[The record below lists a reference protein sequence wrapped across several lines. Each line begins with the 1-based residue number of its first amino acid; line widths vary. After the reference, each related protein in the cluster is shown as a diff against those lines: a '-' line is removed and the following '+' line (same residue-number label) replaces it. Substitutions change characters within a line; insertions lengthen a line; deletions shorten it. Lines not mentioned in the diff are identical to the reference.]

1 MACAASAAQ
10 GDPSFMAVL
19 VEEDRDSRFRPWAE
33 LTLWCRGLRNIER
46 ANRIAVAQARAL
58 AALAFRDRLSI
69 IENLRGACR
78 DRESQPTIESPRR
91 TMWIIQVALRRPYT
105 FIVLALLLPIVGAL
119 VILGTP
125 LKPGMATDIF
135 PEIRIPII
143 AVTFQYTGMPPD
155 EMAGRITGQIERYVT
170 TLVNDV
176 QHVESQSYPGMTVI
190 KLYFQPG
197 VDINL
202 AMAQVEAFA
211 QLSLKQMPPGIQPPL
226 ILKYDAS
233 SVPIIQLAMS
243 SDRLTEAQLFDF
255 GNQVIRAQIATVAGA
270 SVPYPYGGAT
280 RQIEVDLRPAALRA
294 QGLSPVDVLDAI
306 ATQNLIV
313 PAGTQKI
320 GDTEYDVKL
329 DASPLTVER
338 LNDLPVRSRN
348 GTVTYIRDVAFVH
361 DGHPPQTNIV
371 RVNGRRAV
379 LMTIQKTGTA
389 STLSIVDS
397 IRARLPFVRELLP
410 EGASITPTGDQSVF
424 VRAAIRGVV
433 IEAVVAA
440 ALTALMILL
449 FLGTWRSTLIVTISI
464 PLSILSSI
472 ILLDALGQ
480 TINLMTLGGL
490 ALAVGILVDDA
501 TVTIENINR
510 YLEEGRGVEEAIV
523 AGAQQI
529 ILPAFVSTL
538 SVCIVFV
545 PMFLLSGVAR
555 YLFVPMA
562 EAVVF
567 AMATSFILSRTLVV
581 TLAKYWLR
589 TAAAEHA
596 AAACAGSLKRAQ
608 LAFEAAFERLRG
620 RYRALLGGILRHRR
634 RFIPLF
640 LAAMTASLLVYPI
653 LGRNFFPEVD
663 AGQIKL
669 HVRGP
674 TGLRVEDTAA
684 LVDHVE
690 AAVREVI
697 PRGEIASVVDNV
709 GMPVSSINLTYSNS
723 GTIGSSDAD
732 ILISL
737 AADHRPTAGYVA
749 RLRERLPQE
758 FPGTSF
764 AFLPA
769 DIVSQI
775 LNFGAPA
782 PIDVQVVG
790 PSPRNRA
797 IADQLLDSLRRVPGL
812 ADLRIQQLFNLPE
825 LRVATDRTR
834 AVELGVSEADIA
846 NNLLLTLSGSGQI
859 APTFWLNPQNG
870 ISYPLVAQ
878 APQYQMTSLQ
888 DLANVPIDAPGG
900 TQIVGGLATVTRGF
914 GPAVV
919 SHYDAQPV
927 IDIYGAVQ
935 GRALGSVAQD
945 IRARIAAWN
954 GKLPRGTRIVLR
966 GQVETMLESYTG
978 LAIGIAGAVV
988 LIYLLMVVNFQ
999 SWADPFIIIS
1009 ALPATLAG
1017 IAWLLLA
1024 TGTTLS
1030 VPALTGAIMAVGVA
1044 TANSIL
1050 VVSFARERL
1059 AAGASGLEA
1068 ALDAGFTRFRP
1079 VLMTALAMI
1088 IGMLPMALGLGEG
1101 GEQNAPLGRAVIGGL
1116 LLATIATLVFVPS
1129 VFAALHGSRAKRN

>member
-1 MACAASAAQ
+1 
-10 GDPSFMAVL
+10 
-19 VEEDRDSRFRPWAE
+19 
-33 LTLWCRGLRNIER
+33 
-46 ANRIAVAQARAL
+46 
-58 AALAFRDRLSI
+58 
-69 IENLRGACR
+69 
-78 DRESQPTIESPRR
+78 
-91 TMWIIQVALRRPYT
+91 MWIIRVALRRPYT
-105 FIVLALLLPIVGAL
+105 FIVLALLLPILGAL
-119 VILGTP
+119 VIFGTP
-125 LKPGMATDIF
+125 LEPGMATDIF

-190 KLYFQPG
+190 KLFFQPG

-233 SVPIIQLAMS
+233 SVPLIQLAMS
-243 SDRLTEAQLFDF
+243 SARLTEAQLFDF

-270 SVPYPYGGAT
+270 SVPYPYGGEV
-280 RQIEVDLRPAALRA
+280 RQIQIDLRPAALRA
-294 QGLSPVDVLDAI
+294 QGLSPADVLDAI
-306 ATQNLIV
+306 ARQNLIV
-313 PAGTQKI
+313 PAGTEKI

-329 DASPLTVER
+329 NASPLTVER
-338 LNDLPVRSRN
+338 LNDLPIRSRN

-389 STLSIVDS
+389 STLSIVNA
-397 IRARLPFVRELLP
+397 IKARLPYVRELLP

-424 VRAAIRGVV
+424 VRAAIRGVIV
-433 IEAVVAA
+433 EAVVAA

-472 ILLDALGQ
+472 ILLDALGE

-510 YLEEGRGVEEAIV
+510 YLEEGRDVEPAIV

-538 SVCIVFV
+538 SICIVFV

-567 AMATSFILSRTLVV
+567 AMLTSFLLSRTLVA

-589 TAAAEHA
+589 TAAEEHA
-596 AAACAGSLKRAQ
+596 AAAQAGPLKRAQ
-608 LAFEAAFERLRG
+608 LAFEAAFERTRR
-620 RYRALLGGILRHRR
+620 RYRALLDGILRHRR
-634 RFIPLF
+634 LAISLF
-640 LAAMTASLLVYPI
+640 LGAMAASLLIYPL

-697 PRGEIASVVDNV
+697 PPGEIASVVDNV

-723 GTIGSSDAD
+723 GTVGSSDAD

-737 AADHRPTAGYVA
+737 AADHRPTAGYIA

-782 PIDVQVVG
+782 PIDVQITG
-790 PSPRNRA
+790 PSARNRE
-797 IADQLLDSLRRVPGL
+797 IADQLLESLRHVPGL

-825 LRVATDRTR
+825 LRVETDRTR
-834 AVELGVSEADIA
+834 AEQLGITQSDIA

-878 APQYQMTSLQ
+878 APQYWMTSLQ
-888 DLANVPIDAPGG
+888 DLDDVPIDAPGG
-900 TQIVGGLATVTRGF
+900 TQILGGLATITRGF
-914 GPAVV
+914 GPAIV

-935 GRALGSVAQD
+935 GRDLGSAAQD
-945 IRARIAAWN
+945 IRARIAAWH

-966 GQVETMLESYTG
+966 GQVQTMLESYTG
-978 LAIGIAGAVV
+978 LAIGIAGAIV

-999 SWADPFIIIS
+999 SWTDPFIIIS

-1017 IAWLLLA
+1017 IAWFLLA
-1024 TGTTLS
+1024 SGTTLS

-1059 AAGASGLEA
+1059 ASGATALQA

-1088 IGMLPMALGLGEG
+1088 IGMTPMALGLGEG

-1116 LLATIATLVFVPS
+1116 LLATVATLVFVPS
-1129 VFAALHGSRAKRN
+1129 VFAAIHGRRKPPNSQAVYGGE